1 MAGVAYSE
9 PRPASLQYPTNV
21 LAFSESALTV
31 SSYVKMIEED
41 EGEALVVPKEDSLDN
56 LLSVNSWKI
65 SHSMSWGSPC
75 RRSKMDSSQV

>member
-1 MAGVAYSE
+1 MQTPMEGFVSVVLPLTDMAGVAYSE

-56 LLSVNSWKI
+56 LLSVNS
-65 SHSMSWGSPC
+65 
-75 RRSKMDSSQV
+75 